1 MIVISDYQ
9 EEVGGHKFIDI
20 LATLPG
26 PYSKHPDFTAYYTQ
40 QKARLGGKVEPSRD
54 AWKLDRFKFLPM
66 VNAAYEMRPNA
77 SWYVFLEADVY
88 IFWDNLFRLL
98 DQFNPQE
105 MHYLGSAVPGSKGRW
120 FAYGGA
126 GIVIS
131 HALMQSLVGDGTI
144 LSERYQKM
152 AINDC
157 CGDAVLAYVILA
169 KTGVKLKD
177 LHPMFSGD
185 YLPDLGIDEQRW
197 CTPLISLHRMSI
209 DSLRSLWRWER
220 TRRPSQKPLVFS
232 DMLSYRQPLL
242 QNTSVHDFWDNL
254 SADILPNDDG
264 AIHSSLTCAEAC
276 ERNATCLQYSY
287 TRNECRLWPY
297 IVHGHE
303 VKEKDVDFVSG
314 WDRQKMRDLGLNFA
328 DLAGS
333 TCETGRW
340 IDPILH

>member
-144 LSERYQKM
+144 LTERYQKM

-220 TRRPSQKPLVFS
+220 TRRPSQVC
-232 DMLSYRQPLL
+232 MTACWR
-242 QNTSVHDFWDNL
+242 T
-254 SADILPNDDG
+254 ILAKLMTETPG
-264 AIHSSLTCAEAC
+264 IFRHA
-276 ERNATCLQYSY
+276 
-287 TRNECRLWPY
+287 
-297 IVHGHE
+297 
-303 VKEKDVDFVSG
+303 FVSTTSLAKYIG
-314 WDRQKMRDLGLNFA
+314 SRFLGQFI
-328 DLAGS
+328 G
-333 TCETGRW
+333 
-340 IDPILH
+340 